1 MISSNYYQINSDY
14 MRAAENY
21 HKKLDNLYD
30 RIIKGENCSSE
41 TKTLVIKIIDEQMKN
56 ILDVSI
62 SSKAHNLFK
71 LVFPSSK
78 EKHSSFRKFIR
89 FLILLDNKDVY
100 DAIETHYVS
109 ESNLGP
115 FTIVL
120 EEFIAAGKETTSLID
135 AFIYLIDKKT
145 EKIES
150 VEKVLSIINK
160 DLSFVVSKLIEARNF
175 NGLNYLTQIVFKD
188 EQNKEFGIQF
198 ASIVKDNKKI
208 FDRFPDNT
216 YTLAAAYLMAL
227 NQNSFNVLLDDE
239 TDLEIRK
246 FIINNNDIFTY
257 SIPLIKN
264 YSIFSDEKNFL
275 SFEKEFIEKNDNS
288 YFLLNYAKSVER
300 SDKRLVLNKLLGLS
314 RKNSLTETYLIEFLK
329 HFPQYKNLLLMI

>member
-1 MISSNYYQINSDY
+1 MSDNYYQITSDY
-14 MRAAENY
+14 IGIIEDY
-21 HKKLDNLYD
+21 YKKLEVLYD
-30 RIIKGENCSSE
+30 RIIDGENCLTESNMLF
-41 TKTLVIKIIDEQMKN
+41 KKIIDEKMSN

-71 LVFPSSK
+71 LVVPSSK

-109 ESNLGP
+109 ESNLDS
-115 FTIVL
+115 FIIVL
-120 EEFIAAGKETTSLID
+120 EEFVAAGKDTTSLID
-135 AFIYLIDKKT
+135 TFFYLIDKKS

-150 VEKVLSIINK
+150 IEKVLSIINK

-175 NGLNYLTQIVFKD
+175 NGLHYFIQLTFKD

-198 ASIVKDNKKI
+198 ATLIKDNKNI
-208 FDRFPDNT
+208 FDRFPNNT
-216 YTLAAAYLMAL
+216 YTWAAAYLLSL

-246 FIINNNDIFTY
+246 FIIKNSEIFTY

-264 YSIFSDEKNFL
+264 YSIFSDDNNFL
-275 SFEKEFIEKNDNS
+275 TFEKEFIEKNNNA
-288 YFLLNYAKSVER
+288 YFLFNYAKSVER

-314 RKNSLTETYLIEFLK
+314 RKNSSTETYLVEFLK